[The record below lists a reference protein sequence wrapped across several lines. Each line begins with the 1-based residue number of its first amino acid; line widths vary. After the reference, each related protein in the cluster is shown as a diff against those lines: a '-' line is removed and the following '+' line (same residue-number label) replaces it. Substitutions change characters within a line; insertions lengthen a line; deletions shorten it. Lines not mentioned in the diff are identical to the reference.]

1 MTGTDLNE
9 LKDVVK
15 AWDVAMN
22 GGDVDATLALY
33 VGDGPMAMPPHSPAG
48 VGADGIRAVIEGL
61 HALGKITVKDE
72 LVGAEVS
79 GDLAVMH
86 GTFALTIAPEEGAS
100 IEDAGK
106 WVSTCRRQSDGSW
119 KTVHNIWNS
128 DYPLPD

>member
-1 MTGTDLNE
+1 MKETEMDE
-9 LKDVVK
+9 LRQVVK

-22 GGDVDATLALY
+22 SADIDATIATY
-33 VGDGPMAMPPHSPAG
+33 VDGEPMAMPPHTPAG
-48 VGADGIRAVIEGL
+48 IGADGIRAVFEGL
-61 HALGKITVKDE
+61 HALGKITVKDD

-86 GTFALTIAPEEGAS
+86 GTFALTIAPDEGPS